1 MVLLAGG
8 GAAVVLV
15 VAMVR
20 RGSGSSTGSTTQTP
34 NTYDSTLSDI
44 EAQWENQFEALQ
56 NQIASQNG
64 TPPSGGGGQ
73 VLPLVVRG
81 SAPPRNVSVPP
92 IAATLTAPPIFYALS
107 RNTPASAA
115 VTSAGMQRTYTASL
129 SPAAKR

>member
-20 RGSGSSTGSTTQTP
+20 RGSGSSSGSTTQTP

-56 NQIASQNG
+56 NQIAGQNP
-64 TPPSGGGGQ
+64 TPGGGAK
-73 VLPLVVRG
+73 LPGGPAIRG
-81 SAPPRNVSVPP
+81 ANPPRNFSVPP
-92 IAATLTAPPIFYALS
+92 IPLWGAAPVVASTMARNALS
-107 RNTPASAA
+107 SASA
-115 VTSAGMQRTYTASL
+115 TSAGMQRAYTTSL